1 MPASHPPPPLP
12 TADGDPEDDQE
23 YLEPNHS
30 LETGRK
36 SGAVLYGDDPDAD
49 PEDSNLSALFAE
61 MGTEERLG
69 ELGM

>member
-1 MPASHPPPPLP
+1 MSVSHPPPPVV
-12 TADGDPEDDQE
+12 DGDPEDE
-23 YLEPNHS
+23 KEHIEPNRS

-36 SGAVLYGDDPDAD
+36 SVSAFYGDDPDAD

>member
-1 MPASHPPPPLP
+1 MRPSPALS
-12 TADGDPEDDQE
+12 TDEDSEDDDE
-23 YLEPNHS
+23 FLEPNRS

-36 SGAVLYGDDPDAD
+36 SAAAFYGDDPDVD